1 MTIPHTEPRGDA
13 APLEPLRLTP
23 PGPLTDPRARLVLE
37 LVGYATAL
45 PAETLG
51 GRSYPGPL
59 VTARYVV
66 FYLYSTVFAVNATD
80 TGRAFG
86 RDRTTVQN
94 ALRRIEKA
102 RDAPAFDA
110 WLQTLETILH
120 LTPKLGGRA

>member
-1 MTIPHTEPRGDA
+1 MTIPHPEPRGDP
-13 APLEPLRLTP
+13 APLEPFRLPP
-23 PGPLTDPRARLVLE
+23 PGPLADPRARLVLE

-51 GRSYPGPL
+51 GRRFPAPL
-59 VTARYVV
+59 ATARYVAL
-66 FYLYSTVFAVNATD
+66 YLYSTVFSLNATD